1 MRDVVGGGE
10 VRLQC
15 DSLLDPQSGRRVS
28 QQQKSKNVACLHPEV
43 VIVVVVVVI
52 TLVLTLALPSIHR
65 HLRDLE
71 NAEEKADG
79 EGNNNNNNNNRQD
92 HEQQQTSPTY
102 QPLHNSPSGLLS
114 QDVETMESLDEA
126 EGLESTDVVEGEV
139 AADVDTYTNSVA
151 FLLPLRGQ
159 QGALGLRLGRGVKRR
174 VEGGEDSSVFQQDVN
189 THNFTNYSSTSK
201 PTTTLLVR
209 DTRSDP
215 DAARQLT
222 EHFYQVHGIKNYFGF
237 LTDEEA
243 FTVAHWARGRAP
255 GARFVTPTATSIYL
269 DDVRNIVRVQPSAR
283 LLAATL
289 ANLLGVVGTM
299 RPLVVAR
306 TSIHND
312 IFIRQ
317 LIKLG
322 VRPVK
327 VMRYYPTTN
336 MNEFAEKVK
345 LQVSGV
351 TTSPLILLG
360 DAESWNL
367 VTAADKL
374 FPAVWILPFL
384 TQMIDN
390 MQTNQSEILV
400 IQYRAYDPVPNSFM
414 KTDPLLAPDESIVT
428 ASHKFLTGTW
438 DRPQGVYIVAAK
450 VAVNSLSAG
459 VRLLGTSNGWVPLLQ
474 YQVSTNGITRRLYRE
489 LLVTKEL
496 LQPFVVGEQCRLVL
510 RYVEELTGVSIVT
523 EAYPYSALPTLLL
536 PADRGAQLH
545 IDCPKHHTD
554 LRCWV
559 GSVEND
565 TLTCR
570 GTVHG
575 SHDLFQQCG
584 PEVSVSVAGSQGCT
598 AAFGFICRG
607 GRSLGCLLSGLC
619 SSLTHSSLPLYQCG
633 HVNLHGHLIPH

>member
-1 MRDVVGGGE
+1 MREVGGGGE
-10 VRLQC
+10 FRLQC
-15 DSLLDPQSGRRVS
+15 DSLLDPHSGRRVS
-28 QQQKSKNVACLHPEV
+28 QQQQQQKSKNVACLHPEV

-79 EGNNNNNNNNRQD
+79 ESNNRHDQRK
-92 HEQQQTSPTY
+92 TSPTY
-102 QPLHNSPSGLLS
+102 QPLYNSPSGLLS
-114 QDVETMESLDEA
+114 QDVDNMESEDEA
-126 EGLESTDVVEGEV
+126 EGLESTDEVEG
-139 AADVDTYTNSVA
+139 DVDTYTNSVA

-174 VEGGEDSSVFQQDVN
+174 VEGEGGEDGSVFQQDV
-189 THNFTNYSSTSK
+189 TSHFTNFSSTSQ
-201 PTTTLLVR
+201 PTTTILVR

-222 EHFYQVHGIKNYFGF
+222 EHFYQVHGIKIYFGF

-255 GARFVTPTATSIYL
+255 GTRFVTPTATSIYL
-269 DDVRNIVRVQPSAR
+269 DEVRNIVRVQPSAR
-283 LLAATL
+283 LLAATV
-289 ANLLGVVGTM
+289 ANLLGVIGTL

-336 MNEFAEKVK
+336 MKEFAEKVK

-351 TTSPLILLG
+351 TTSPLVLLG

-390 MQTNQSEILV
+390 MQSNQSEILV

-414 KTDPLLAPDESIVT
+414 KTDPLLAPEESIVI
-428 ASHKFLTGTW
+428 ASHKLLTGTW
-438 DRPQGVYIVAAK
+438 DRPQGVYVVAAK

-474 YQVSTNGITRRLYRE
+474 YQVSANGITRRLYRE

-510 RYVEELTGVSIVT
+510 RYVEELTGVSVVT

-559 GSVEND
+559 RSGEND

-570 GTVHG
+570 GTIHG

-598 AAFGFICRG
+598 GAFGFICRG